1 MSIRK
6 QFIKLM
12 NLEALPHRPPLSP
25 RFWVYS
31 ATAYLIPVVVQVAFP
46 EDPALTD
53 ELVWLVTLVPA
64 YLLSLHYGLSGAFV
78 ALILGTAL
86 FSVVQL
92 VVALNFTP
100 DDWRITMPI
109 FLAYGVLSISVGW
122 LSEELHLYYKRALK
136 DTRMAAIGQ
145 LALTV
150 KFEVDNALAPL
161 MAEGERLARAES
173 LSPSGKQSVERILT
187 AAHRI
192 SKDMERLSKLEDAP
206 VMSVIEGVDMLDLSS
221 AKIRTEFRE

>member
-6 QFIKLM
+6 QFAKLM

-31 ATAYLIPVVVQVAFP
+31 ATAYIVPVVVQVAFP
-46 EDPALTD
+46 EDPTFTD
-53 ELVWLVTLVPA
+53 ELVWLITLVPA

-86 FSVVQL
+86 FLVVQL
-92 VVALNFTP
+92 VVAVNFTP

-109 FLAYGVLSISVGW
+109 YLAYGVLSISVGW
-122 LSEELHLYYKRALK
+122 MSERLHDYYNRVLK
-136 DTRMAAIGQ
+136 DARMAAIGQ

-150 KFEVDNALAPL
+150 KYEVDNALAPL
-161 MAEGERLARAES
+161 IGDAEALVQSES
-173 LSPSGKQSVERILT
+173 LSEEHSEPLQRILSS
-187 AAHRI
+187 AQRI

-221 AKIRTEFRE
+221 AQIRTPFRE